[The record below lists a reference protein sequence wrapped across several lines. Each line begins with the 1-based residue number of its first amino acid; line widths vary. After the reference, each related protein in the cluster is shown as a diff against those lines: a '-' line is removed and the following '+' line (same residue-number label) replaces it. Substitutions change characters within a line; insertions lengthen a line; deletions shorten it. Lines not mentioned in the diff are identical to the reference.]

1 MTKEE
6 LWQSVLAQLQF
17 KVSPASFATWFKN
30 TKIIKKTDQEVF
42 ISVPNNFSKE
52 WLSKKYHSS
61 ILKILQELDSNIR
74 KIHYTIIHPKE
85 TSLETSPVSQ
95 EIKDNQSS
103 FEQLQINQKTGLNPR
118 YTFQKFITAPF
129 NELAHAAALAVSE
142 DPGRAYNPLFIY
154 GGVGLGKTHLLQA
167 IGNSIKEKNKA
178 GKIKYTSTG
187 KFVSQI
193 VASLREK
200 SIEQLKSEL
209 QNLDVLIVD
218 DVQFLSGKEKT
229 QEEFFHLF
237 NALYQRNKQIVLS
250 SDRLPNAIPTL
261 EKRLQSRFEGGM
273 IADISRPKYESRL
286 AVLESKIQESNIC
299 PDQDVLEY
307 IASNVQNNI
316 RELEGAVNRLR
327 AFQKLYGELPDV
339 KKTKVL
345 LHDLIQSPIKTTTV
359 KKIIE
364 SVSKFYSLDIK
375 QIFSRSRRKDIAQPR
390 QVAMYLLREELRK
403 SYPSI
408 GETFGGRDHTTAMHA
423 CHKIS
428 SAIEQDNRV
437 AEEIHLIKERIYSG

>member
-17 KVSPASFATWFKN
+17 KVSPANFATWFKN
-30 TKIIKKTDQEVF
+30 TKIIEKTDQEVF

-61 ILKILQELDSNIR
+61 ILKILQELDSTIK
-74 KIHYTIIHPKE
+74 KIHYTIVHLE
-85 TSLETSPVSQ
+85 EEDVEASLAPQITRNS
-95 EIKDNQSS
+95 QSS
-103 FEQLQINQKTGLNPR
+103 FEQLRTNQNTGLNPR
-118 YTFQKFITAPF
+118 YTFEQYVTAPF
-129 NELAHAAALAVSE
+129 NELAHAAAWAVSE
-142 DPGRAYNPLFIY
+142 DPGHAYNPLFIY

-167 IGNSIKEKNKA
+167 IGNNIKEKNKSS
-178 GKIKYTSTG
+178 KIEYISTG
-187 KFVSQI
+187 KFVSRI
-193 VASLREK
+193 VASIREK
-200 SIEQLKSEL
+200 SIEKLKFEL

-237 NALYQRNKQIVLS
+237 NALYQKNKQIVLS
-250 SDRLPNAIPTL
+250 SDRLPSAIPTL

-273 IADISRPKYESRL
+273 IADISRPEYESRL
-286 AVLESKIQESNIC
+286 AVLESKIQESGVC

-307 IASNVQNNI
+307 IAFNVQNNV
-316 RELEGAVNRLR
+316 RELEGAVNRLC
-327 AFQKLYGELPDV
+327 AFQKLYGELPDL
-339 KKTKVL
+339 KKIKIL
-345 LHDLIQSPIKTTTV
+345 LRDLVQSPTKTTTV

-364 SVSKFYSLDIK
+364 SVSRFYSLDIK
-375 QIFSRSRRKDIAQPR
+375 QIFSSSRRRDIAQPR

-408 GETFGGRDHTTAMHA
+408 GETFGGRDHTTAMYA
-423 CHKIS
+423 CQKIS
-428 SAIEQDNRV
+428 SAIEQDQRI
-437 AEEIHLIKERIYSG
+437 AEEIHLIRERIYSG